1 MLYLVVPC
9 YNEEAVLRD
18 TTSRL
23 LTLIAR
29 LPITTRIL
37 YVDDGSRDQTWPLI
51 AALAAEHEAVV
62 GLRLAHNVG
71 HQHALW
77 AGMEYAAERA
87 EAIISIDA
95 DLQDD
100 IEVIPRMVN
109 DYREGADVVY
119 GVRSERRSDTFFKRC
134 TAQTFYRLMNA
145 LGAHTVY
152 NHADFRLLSQRALR
166 AQLSFPE
173 RNLFLRGMVP
183 MVGFTA
189 KSEYYERLE
198 RTAGETKYP
207 LSKMLA
213 FAADGITSFS
223 VRPLRAIIAL
233 GFVFILI
240 SVAVIVWALVEYCQ
254 GNTIQGWTSL
264 LISIWF
270 VGGTLLIGL
279 GVVGEY
285 VGKTYTEVK
294 RRPRYI
300 TAETTENK

>member
-51 AALAAEHEAVV
+51 AALAAEHEAGG

-166 AQLSFPE
+166 ALLSFPE